1 VIYMSYSE
9 IARKILSQYE
19 GVEGIIFIKGNNVL
33 YSSAPELNKLLS
45 SLEKF
50 IQQSRKVMNLFD
62 IKVPP
67 KIAKVFS
74 QDRALIMLLRDD
86 LTICIIVSK
95 FSRNIQE
102 LTDKLV
108 DEILK
113 VFE

>member
-1 VIYMSYSE
+1 MSYSE
-9 IARKILSQYE
+9 IARKILTQYE
-19 GVEGIIFIKGNNVL
+19 GIEGIIFMKGNNVL
-33 YSSAPELNKLLS
+33 YSSVPELTKLS
-45 SLEKF
+45 NSLEKF

-67 KIAKVFS
+67 KVAKIFS
-74 QDRALIMLLRDD
+74 QNKALIMLFHND

-95 FSRNIQE
+95 FSKSIQE